1 LLSLVLFD
9 SCLGWMGIISSSL
22 GIKKFILP
30 QKSKEEVLL
39 QVREPYIIIK
49 ESDFAVLSDLSQRL
63 RHYLTGEPVHFPD
76 KLDLRETTSFQ
87 QRVWK
92 ATQTIPYGETRSYA
106 QLAGQLGQDKAA
118 RAVGQA
124 LSKNPLPI
132 IIPCHRVVNSDG
144 RLGGF
149 SAGLKLKKYL
159 LCLEA
164 RKQTNSCFS
173 Q

>member
-9 SCLGWMGIISSSL
+9 SCLGWMGIIGSSL
-22 GIKKFILP
+22 GVRKVILP
-30 QKSKEEVLL
+30 QRSKEEVLL
-39 QVREPYIIIK
+39 RIREPYIVK
-49 ESDFAVLSDLSQRL
+49 ESDSTILSDLPQRL
-63 RHYLTGEPVHFPD
+63 RHYFTGEPVYFPD

-106 QLAGQLGQDKAA
+106 QLADQLGYDKAA

-132 IIPCHRVVNSDG
+132 LIPCHRVINLDG

-149 SAGLKLKKYL
+149 SAGLELKKYL
-159 LCLEA
+159 LWMEA
-164 RKQTNSCFS
+164 RKQTKSCFR